1 MNPFVLIGIIILAFI
16 FDVRWALYYLA
27 MQIIFSFVTKCD
39 IIIAIIWMIAPIY
52 FGLPWWYD
60 LLLFQHLFFV
70 CGTASLAEKV
80 RKGEMNFEEAQS
92 LRVAGYN
99 VSTALLFISVV
110 GSFYWFFSK

>member
-1 MNPFVLIGIIILAFI
+1 MNPLGIIGVIVLAVMLDI
-16 FDVRWALYYLA
+16 PWALYYLA
-27 MQIIFSFVTKCD
+27 IQIIFSFVVCD
-39 IIIAIIWMIAPIY
+39 VIVAIIWMIAPIY